1 MKILPTA
8 KALTWARKWWFNSIL
23 PDWDAHSN
31 PFKKKVL
38 ILIHASRSLWRIQ
51 QNLSAKMK
59 LREEKMRHENL
70 TYKRKET
77 S

>member
-31 PFKKKVL
+31 LYKKESANSYFTRPVAFGAYSKTYPSRGEKCATK
-38 ILIHASRSLWRIQ
+38 ILIT
-51 QNLSAKMK
+51 
-59 LREEKMRHENL
+59 E
-70 TYKRKET
+70 RKT

>member
-31 PFKKKVL
+31 LYKKESANSYFTRTVPL
-38 ILIHASRSLWRIQ
+38 AQTANSIQ
-51 QNLSAKMK
+51 KENK
-59 LREEKMRHENL
+59 KMRHENL